1 MTRVV
6 KPHSEKLDDVIIET
20 AKGKEFTV
28 GEIKHSSR
36 IQKSATPK
44 QDLSWYIKWVA
55 SIFIL
60 ASMSIRGIEGLQLYD
75 IILSLIGVSGWMVV
89 GLLWKDRALILLNG
103 VGILF
108 FLRTLIAEY
117 IMMTRQKRLNI

>member
-1 MTRVV
+1 MVSKGMTRIV
-6 KPHSEKLDDVIIET
+6 KSDSKKLDDVVIET

-28 GEIKHSSR
+28 GEIKHSNR
-36 IQKSATPK
+36 VIKSATPK
-44 QDLSWYIKWVA
+44 QDLSWYLKWIA
-55 SIFIL
+55 SVFIL

-75 IILSLIGVSGWMVV
+75 IILSIIGVSGWMVV

-108 FLRTLIAEY
+108 FVRTLITEY
-117 IMMTRQKRLNI
+117 IMV

>member
-6 KPHSEKLDDVIIET
+6 KSDSTKLDDVIIET
-20 AKGKEFTV
+20 AKGNEFTV
-28 GEIKHSSR
+28 GEIKHSNR
-36 IQKSATPK
+36 VIKSATPK
-44 QDLSWYIKWVA
+44 QALSWYLKLIA
-55 SIFIL
+55 SVFIL

-75 IILSLIGVSGWMVV
+75 IILSIIGVSGWMVV

-108 FLRTLIAEY
+108 FVRTLITEY
-117 IMMTRQKRLNI
+117 IMV

>member
-1 MTRVV
+1 MTKIV
-6 KPHSEKLDDVIIET
+6 KSDSKKLDDVVIET

-28 GEIKHSSR
+28 GEIKHSNR
-36 IQKSATPK
+36 VIKSATPK
-44 QDLSWYIKWVA
+44 QDLSWYLKWIA
-55 SIFIL
+55 SVFIL

-75 IILSLIGVSGWMVV
+75 IILSIIGVSGWMVV

-108 FLRTLIAEY
+108 FVRTLITEY
-117 IMMTRQKRLNI
+117 IMV